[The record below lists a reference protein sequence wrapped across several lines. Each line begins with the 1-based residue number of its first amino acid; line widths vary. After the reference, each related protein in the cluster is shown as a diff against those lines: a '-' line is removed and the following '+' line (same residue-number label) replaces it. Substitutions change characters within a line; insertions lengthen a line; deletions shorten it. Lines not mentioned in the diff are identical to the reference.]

1 MTTEEKDLNMI
12 AKQAQEYYGNSPAI
26 ILGSGASASFGL
38 SGMGKLGNH
47 LLNTVDESSFN
58 GDENTAWQ
66 AFKKELE
73 KKNDIENALQKVQLP
88 PSISKIVVEETWRL
102 LNPEDLN
109 VFYKSLNDRNL
120 FPLGKLLSHIF
131 QSTIKEIDIITT
143 NYDRLAEYAC
153 EQEQIHHY
161 TGFSHGYIRTEIP
174 KNFIST
180 DRQVNIWK
188 VHGSLDWFRNDQNIL
203 LGVPNTM
210 ELQSA
215 LTPEIVTPGIEKY
228 KRTHTEPF
236 RTIIN
241 ESDRSID
248 NAKSYLCIGFGFND
262 MHIQEK
268 LVSKCVN
275 NSARLLIITHTLTDG
290 AGDLLFEKGCKEY
303 LAFESSGANTK
314 VYSSR
319 LQTPVEIEGKNY
331 WSLEGLLNL
340 II

>member
-1 MTTEEKDLNMI
+1 MTTEEKDLNII
-12 AKQAQEYYGNSPAI
+12 AKQAQEYYGNSPAV

-38 SGMGKLGNH
+38 SGMGKLGDH
-47 LLNTVDESSFN
+47 LLSSIDSSVF
-58 GDENTAWQ
+58 DKEEDRAWQ
-66 AFKKELE
+66 AFKDELS
-73 KKNDIENALQKVQLP
+73 KKNDLENALQRVQLP
-88 PSISKIVVEETWRL
+88 PSISKLIVEETWKL
-102 LNPEDLN
+102 LNPEDLK
-109 VFYKSLNDRNL
+109 VFYDSLYNRNL
-120 FPLGKLLSHIF
+120 FPLGKLLSHMF
-131 QSTIKEIDIITT
+131 QSTVKEIDIITT

-161 TGFSHGYIRTEIP
+161 TGFSHGYIRTEIA
-174 KNFIST
+174 KNVIST
-180 DRQVNIWK
+180 NRQVNIWK

-203 LGVPNTM
+203 LGLPNTM
-210 ELQSA
+210 EIQTS

-236 RTIIN
+236 RTILN

-262 MHIQEK
+262 VHIQEK
-268 LVSKCVN
+268 LVNKCVN

-290 AGDLLFEKGCKEY
+290 AKDLLFVKGCKEY
-303 LAFESSGANTK
+303 LAFESNGANTK

-319 LQTPVEIEGKNY
+319 LKNPVELIGENY
-331 WSLEGLLNL
+331 WSLAGLLNL

>member
-1 MTTEEKDLNMI
+1 MSTGEKHLNII
-12 AKQAQEYYGNSPAI
+12 AKQAQEYYSYSPAI

-38 SGMGKLGNH
+38 PGMGKLGDH
-47 LLNTVDESSFN
+47 LLRNIDSSLFDKN
-58 GDENTAWQ
+58 EDNAWQ
-66 AFKKELE
+66 AFKDELA
-73 KKNDIENALQKVQLP
+73 KKNDLENALQRVQLP
-88 PSISKIVVEETWRL
+88 PSISKIIVEETWQL

-109 VFYKSLNDRNL
+109 VFYDSLCNRNL
-120 FPLGKLLSHIF
+120 FPLGKLLNHMF
-131 QSTIKEIDIITT
+131 QSTVREIDIITT

-161 TGFSHGYIRTEIP
+161 TGFSHGYIRTEIT
-174 KNFIST
+174 KNAIST
-180 DRQVNIWK
+180 NRQVNIWK

-203 LGVPNTM
+203 LGLPNTM
-210 ELQSA
+210 KIQTA

-248 NAKSYLCIGFGFND
+248 NATSYLCIGFGFND
-262 MHIQEK
+262 VHIQEK
-268 LVSKCVN
+268 LVNKCVN
-275 NSARLLIITHTLTDG
+275 NNAKLLIITHTLTDG
-290 AGDLLFEKGCKEY
+290 AKDLLFMKGCKEY
-303 LAFESSGANTK
+303 LAFESNGANTK
-314 VYSSR
+314 VHSSR
-319 LQTPVEIEGKNY
+319 IQNSIELPGENY